1 MGLTKVLIVRHG
13 QTDHNKKGIMQGQ
26 LDVALNET
34 GEAQAKACA
43 RWIKQRYSLDAIYTS
58 QLARAY
64 TTAQAIAALQNCEVV
79 REPELQEI
87 DVGEWQGLTYPE
99 ARERDPEVWQKLAEE
114 PVHTKRPG
122 GESFWDLYQ
131 RTTRCVAQLVQH
143 HPDQTICLVTHGGS
157 LRALLAYVLDV
168 PPAPFGF
175 RLTLDNT
182 GVSICEYVQKHK
194 RWQVHTINTTCH
206 LTREEE

>member
-1 MGLTKVLIVRHG
+1 MTKVLIVRHG
-13 QTDHNKKGIMQGQ
+13 QTDHNKQGIMQGL

-43 RWIKQRYSLDAIYTS
+43 RWIKQRYKLDAIYTS
-58 QLARAY
+58 QLNRAY
-64 TTAQAIAALQNCEVV
+64 TTAQGIATLQDCVV
-79 REPELQEI
+79 IKEPDFREL
-87 DVGEWQGLTYPE
+87 DMGEWQGLTYAQ
-99 ARERDPEVWQKLAEE
+99 ARERDPDIWQQLIDD
-114 PVHTKRPG
+114 PVYTRRPG

-131 RTTRCVAQLVQH
+131 RASCRFEQLVGQ

-157 LRALLAYVLDV
+157 LRALLTHVLGV
-168 PPAPFGF
+168 SPAPFGF

-194 RWQVHTINTTCH
+194 RWQVHTINSTCH
-206 LTREEE
+206 L